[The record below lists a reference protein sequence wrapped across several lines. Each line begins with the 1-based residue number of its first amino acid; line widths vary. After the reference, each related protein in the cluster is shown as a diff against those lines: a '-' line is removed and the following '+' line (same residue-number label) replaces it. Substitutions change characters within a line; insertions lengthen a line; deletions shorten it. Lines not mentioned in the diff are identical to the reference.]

1 VNVAA
6 RLQDMTKAENCAVII
21 SEEVYQR
28 AGLPLD
34 RLSRTEVS
42 IRGRDQA
49 MTVCTVTDPAL
60 LAGLLDEQAEHPGA
74 QPSMSAYDLA

>member
-1 VNVAA
+1 
-6 RLQDMTKAENCAVII
+6 MTKAENCAVII

-74 QPSMSAYDLA
+74 EHERV